1 VIYCFGNS
9 HVSIFSGQD
18 VMVPIW
24 PDRSTDILPD
34 FRTFRIGPVTAYQA
48 VKHLDRIQDILNETD
63 FKREEDT
70 ILFVFGEVDIRAHIV
85 EQSKKQDV
93 PAVIITKEVVNRY
106 FEALNT
112 MRLLEYNVVVFGCI
126 AGFKLK
132 EGGQEPPWPHSG
144 TCKERNIITKVFND
158 QLERKCQSV
167 NIPFISVFE
176 EMLKSDGETKVKY
189 LDTDGAGCHATT
201 RMLPLILWKFRDAG
215 LIPWK

>member
-1 VIYCFGNS
+1 MIYCFGNS
-9 HVSIFSGQD
+9 HVSIFSGTN

-24 PDRSTDILPD
+24 PDRSVDTLPD

-48 VKHLDRIQDILNETD
+48 VKHLHKIRIILEETD
-63 FKREEDT
+63 FNIKEDT
-70 ILFVFGEVDIRAHIV
+70 LLFVFGEVDIRAHIV
-85 EQSKKQDV
+85 EQSKKQDILV
-93 PAVIITKEVVNRY
+93 DVITKDVVKRY
-106 FEALNT
+106 FEAIGT
-112 MRLLEYNVVVFGCI
+112 MHLLEYNIAVFGCI

-132 EGGQEPPWPHSG
+132 EGGQKPPWPHSG
-144 TCKERNIITKVFND
+144 TCKERNRITKIFND
-158 QLERKCQSV
+158 QLEYRCSAT

-215 LIPWK
+215 